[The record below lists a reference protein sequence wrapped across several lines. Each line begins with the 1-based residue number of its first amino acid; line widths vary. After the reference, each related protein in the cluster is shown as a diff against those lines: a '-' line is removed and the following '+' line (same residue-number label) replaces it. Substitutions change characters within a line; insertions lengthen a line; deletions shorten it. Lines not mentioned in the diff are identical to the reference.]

1 MWNLQRPLVSA
12 GVFVAGAFAL
22 TTVAGVPASLRDFA
36 MEGAYIAASTFG
48 SDALH
53 DVLHMYPT
61 GVTSAVVVGVM
72 NAALQSVGR
81 NSTNYTSNFVS
92 GAVTDL
98 ASGYVEPMVY
108 SHSEA
113 PEAPIEGGVSTA

>member
-12 GVFVAGAFAL
+12 GVFVAGAFVL
-22 TTVAGVPASLRDFA
+22 TTVLGVPSNLQDFA

-53 DVLHMYPT
+53 DFLRMYPT

-72 NAALQSVGR
+72 NAGLQAVGR
-81 NSTNYTSNFVS
+81 SSSNYTSNFVS

-98 ASGYVEPMVY
+98 ASGYVEPMIY
-108 SHSEA
+108 SRNEV